1 MHSDFSLNNMLARMH
16 HSDFSTNYCTA
27 FFILIII
34 LLFSRH
40 DNKCTSCLVCL
51 VGARN
56 SNSKT
61 FEKEEKENNGVTLPC
76 VMVYYYIVSGVLMF
90 FWCR

>member
-34 LLFSRH
+34 LLFSRP
-40 DNKCTSCLVCL
+40 DNKCTCMYVWLVR
-51 VGARN
+51 VF
-56 SNSKT
+56 T
-61 FEKEEKENNGVTLPC
+61 FEKEKKENNGVTLPC
-76 VMVYYYIVSGVLMF
+76 VMVYYYIVSGVLLMF